1 MASSLLYMSWLLAAD
16 NRKQLLHFPIYRSDF
31 SHQDPAPADSALRVR
46 RLPLEADH
54 QDRPPASRSL
64 RPPERQ
70 EVQMRDLQIKVRR
83 RPHPRHPR
91 QRGSQQ
97 SQGQRVLRL
106 PQKVLPSPFSKVL
119 FCSLARWSDVWHSW
133 LTSEKSWVR
142 FLLPSNASYQSL
154 KAVMVQDN
162 KLDCFHSPGFS
173 SGTTSA
179 TKWRGLFN
187 RSCFCSK
194 KKKREKQKRT
204 SNECMPHV

>member
-1 MASSLLYMSWLLAAD
+1 MASSLFYTSWLLAAD

-54 QDRPPASRSL
+54 QDRPPASRGL

-119 FCSLARWSDVWHSW
+119 FVLWHDG
-133 LTSEKSWVR
+133 LT
-142 FLLPSNASYQSL
+142 FD
-154 KAVMVQDN
+154 MVGSR
-162 KLDCFHSPGFS
+162 LRSPGFD
-173 SGTTSA
+173 
-179 TKWRGLFN
+179 
-187 RSCFCSK
+187 SCFHQMGVIS
-194 KKKREKQKRT
+194 
-204 SNECMPHV
+204 P